1 MISILSCQKSDIEKE
16 LGCDSTP
23 KMSETKET
31 RDIKKKFKLVVPK
44 TWETQLYYDDF
55 KSQIYAAD
63 TTKQLTDTYILDVA
77 WHQGELTINDALA
90 KTVEDSLNIKER
102 MTTVKSGFGKFKKRP
117 SFWNLSQGKRSGRL
131 YTFIQL
137 YLKTESDE
145 YFLMTTKLYGDV
157 DVDARLCES
166 LAMFNKVKIIE

>member
-23 KMSETKET
+23 KMGETKET

-166 LAMFNKVKIIE
+166 IAMFNKVKIIE